1 MRFTLDAASLVTL
14 LLVSTRIFAWSVIAP
29 PIATGGV
36 PRVVKVMLSVGIGL
50 ALVPQAKAHAP
61 APEATAVIFAV
72 VEQVMIG
79 ASLGFLTRM
88 LFSAVEAAGSMI
100 DLFGGFSLSAS
111 YSPLTATTTS
121 VFGQLYSLLTTV
133 LIFATD
139 AHLLIF
145 QGFLRTFAA
154 VPLDASLS
162 PDALAAVLTHAV
174 TQLFVS
180 ALQIAGPLIVVL
192 FIADI
197 GLGVLNRI
205 APQLNA
211 FSLSFPLKITLTLL
225 LAGLS
230 MSLFP
235 QVITRLAAGANDLIA
250 QVTG

>member
-1 MRFTLDAASLVTL
+1 
-14 LLVSTRIFAWSVIAP
+14 
-29 PIATGGV
+29 
-36 PRVVKVMLSVGIGL
+36 MLSVGLAL
-50 ALVPQAKAHAP
+50 ALVPQARAHAP
-61 APEATAVIFAV
+61 DPQAVTVVFALV
-72 VEQVMIG
+72 QQVMIG
-79 ASLGFLTRM
+79 AALGFGTRIV
-88 LFSAVEAAGSMI
+88 FGAVEAAGALI

-121 VFGQLYSLLTTV
+121 IFGQFYSLLTTV

-145 QGFLRTFAA
+145 QGFLRTFAS
-154 VPLDASLS
+154 VPLDASLA
-162 PDALAAVLTHAV
+162 PNALAAELPHAV

-180 ALQIAGPLIVVL
+180 ALQIAGPLLVVL

-225 LAGLS
+225 LAGLG
-230 MSLFP
+230 MTLFP
-235 QVITRLAAGANDLIA
+235 QLITRLAEGANDLVA